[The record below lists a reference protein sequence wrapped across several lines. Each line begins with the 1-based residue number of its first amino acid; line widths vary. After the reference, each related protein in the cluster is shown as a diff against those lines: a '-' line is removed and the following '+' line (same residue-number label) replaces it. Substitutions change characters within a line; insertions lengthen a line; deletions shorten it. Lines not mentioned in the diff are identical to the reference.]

1 MDSMGLCSEHF
12 KVGGHSVVTFVTGL
26 VNHMI
31 ESKTVSVVLKEGIL
45 TPVYKKG
52 GSTDPGNYRGIT
64 VTPVLLKVLEHI
76 LNNRHRS

>member
-1 MDSMGLCSEHF
+1 MA
-12 KVGGHSVVTFVTGL
+12 GH

-31 ESKTVSVVLKEGIL
+31 ESKSVSIVLKEGIV

-64 VTPVLLKVLEHI
+64 VSPFKL
-76 LNNRHRS
+76 